1 MILRQV
7 AYCVVRAQARTRTNN
22 RMPDMKLTTRAED
35 FSEWYNQLVLRAELA
50 DYAPVRGCMIVRP
63 YGWALWENITAALDK
78 RFKATGHVN
87 AAFPL
92 LIPRSFIDK
101 EKSHVAGF
109 SPELAVVTH
118 GGGEKLE
125 EPLVIRPT
133 SETIIGHAYAKWIQS
148 YRDLPILINQWN
160 SVVRWELR
168 TRLFLRTLE
177 FFWQEGHTA
186 HATAEEAEAETR
198 QMLDIYTDFA
208 VREAA
213 VPVIP
218 GRKSAAERFAG
229 ADQTYSI
236 EAMMGD
242 CKALQAGTSHNLG
255 QNFAK
260 AFEIRYLDKG
270 GVLQHCWTTSWGMST
285 RFVGAII
292 MVHGDDQGLILPPR
306 LAPFQLVIVPIYK
319 TDDERAAVMENA
331 QRLRRELVDAGIR
344 VKMDEREGMSPGFK
358 FNDWEMR
365 GVPLRLELGPKD
377 VAKASVVLARRDRP
391 GKEGKSFVPQQGI
404 AAAVAQMLEEIQKAL
419 YDRALEF
426 RRANTAEPAD
436 YEEFKKAVEKGFAFS
451 WWCGGTEC
459 EEKIKEET
467 KATMRCIPLEQ
478 PGGSGKCIYCGQ
490 PAAEKAIFA
499 KAY

>member
-1 MILRQV
+1 
-7 AYCVVRAQARTRTNN
+7 
-22 RMPDMKLTTRAED
+22 MPEQKLPTRAED
-35 FSEWYNQLVLRAELA
+35 YSEWYNQVVLRAELA

-63 YGWALWENITAALDK
+63 YGWALWENITAALDR

-92 LIPRSFIDK
+92 LIPRSFIEK

-118 GGGEKLE
+118 GGGEELE

-148 YRDLPILINQWN
+148 YRDLPVLINLWN

-168 TRLFLRTLE
+168 TKLFLRTLE
-177 FFWQEGHTA
+177 FYWQEGHTA
-186 HATAEEAEAETR
+186 HATAEEGEAETR
-198 QMLDIYTDFA
+198 QMLDIYADFA
-208 VREAA
+208 VRDGA
-213 VPVIP
+213 VPVIA
-218 GRKSAAERFAG
+218 GRKSLSERFAG

-242 CKALQAGTSHNLG
+242 GKALQSGTSHNLG

-260 AFEIRYLDKG
+260 AFDIRYLDRNG
-270 GVLQHCWTTSWGMST
+270 ALQYCWTTSWGLST
-285 RFVGAII
+285 RFVGALI
-292 MVHGDDQGLILPPR
+292 MVHGDDQGLIMPPR
-306 LAPFQLVIVPIYK
+306 LAPYQLVIVPIFRN
-319 TDDERAAVMENA
+319 DDEKAAVLANA
-331 QRLRRELVDAGIR
+331 QKVRAELVDAGIR
-344 VKMDEREGMSPGFK
+344 VKMDDRDGMSPGFK

-391 GKEGKSFVPQQGI
+391 GREGKSFVPQAGI
-404 AAAVAQMLEEIQKAL
+404 AGAVAEKLEEIQKSL
-419 YDRALEF
+419 FDRALEF
-426 RRANTAEPAD
+426 RKANTTEPRD
-436 YEEFKKAVEKGFAFS
+436 YEEFKQAVEKGFALA
-451 WWCGGTEC
+451 WWCGGGVC

-467 KATMRCIPLEQ
+467 KATMRCIPLDQ
-478 PGGSGKCIYCGQ
+478 PGGSEKCVYCGQ
-490 PAAEKAIFA
+490 PAEEKGIFA
-499 KAY
+499 RAY

>member
-1 MILRQV
+1 MADLKLP
-7 AYCVVRAQARTRTNN
+7 TRS
-22 RMPDMKLTTRAED
+22 ED

-63 YGWALWENITAALDK
+63 YGWALWENIQQALDR

-101 EKSHVAGF
+101 EQSHVAGF

-148 YRDLPILINQWN
+148 YRDLPVLINQWN

-168 TRLFLRTLE
+168 TKLFLRTLE

-186 HATAEEAEAETR
+186 HATLEEAQAETR

-208 VREAA
+208 VRDAA
-213 VPVIP
+213 IPVIP
-218 GRKSAAERFAG
+218 GLKSASERFAG

-242 CKALQAGTSHNLG
+242 GKALQAGTSHNLG

-260 AFEIRYLDKG
+260 AFEIRYLDKNG
-270 GVLQHCWTTSWGMST
+270 QLQHCWTTSWGLST
-285 RFVGAII
+285 RFIGAII

-306 LAPFQLVIVPIYK
+306 LAPYQVVLVPIFKNDEEK
-319 TDDERAAVMENA
+319 TSVMEA
-331 QRLRRELVDAGIR
+331 ARKIRAELAAADIR
-344 VKMDEREGMSPGFK
+344 VKMDEREGVSPGFK

-365 GVPLRLELGPKD
+365 GVPLRIELGPKD
-377 VAKASVVLARRDRP
+377 VAKGSAVMARRDRP
-391 GKEGKSFVPQQGI
+391 GKEGKSFVQQQGI
-404 AAAVAQMLEEIQKAL
+404 AEAATRMLAEIQEAL
-419 YDRALEF
+419 YDRALEARNKNTFEPKNYDEF
-426 RRANTAEPAD
+426 RA
-436 YEEFKKAVEKGFAFS
+436 AVEKGFAFTY
-451 WWCGGTEC
+451 WCGDPSC
-459 EEKIKEET
+459 EAKIKEET
-467 KATMRCIPLEQ
+467 KATLRCIPLDQ
-478 PGGSGKCIYCGQ
+478 SVAPGVCISCGKSSS
-490 PAAEKAIFA
+490 EKAYFG